1 MEHDTAAAQQR
12 EIHELDGALAALA
25 TLQEKLELRLNE
37 ARDEGAREVL
47 DNVIALVGAY
57 TSEYRHR
64 KRELESATGAT
75 Q

>member
-1 MEHDTAAAQQR
+1 MEHDNAAR
-12 EIHELDGALAALA
+12 EREMDELKGAIAVLD
-25 TLQEKLELRLNE
+25 TLQQKLELRLNE
-37 ARDEGAREVL
+37 ARDEGAREAL

>member
-1 MEHDTAAAQQR
+1 MEHDNAAR
-12 EIHELDGALAALA
+12 EREMDELKGAIAALD
-25 TLQEKLELRLNE
+25 TLQQTLELRLNE
-37 ARDEGAREVL
+37 ARDQGAREVL

-64 KRELESATGAT
+64 KSELESATGAT

>member
-1 MEHDTAAAQQR
+1 MEHDNAAR
-12 EIHELDGALAALA
+12 EREMDELKGAIAALD
-25 TLQEKLELRLNE
+25 TLQQKLELRLNE

>member
-1 MEHDTAAAQQR
+1 MEHDNAAR
-12 EIHELDGALAALA
+12 EREMDELKGAIAALD
-25 TLQEKLELRLNE
+25 TLQQKLELRLNE

-64 KRELESATGAT
+64 KRELQFATGAT

>member
-1 MEHDTAAAQQR
+1 MEHDNAARAR
-12 EIHELDGALAALA
+12 EMDELKGAIAALE
-25 TLQEKLELRLNE
+25 TLQQKLELRLNE
-37 ARDEGAREVL
+37 AL

>member
-1 MEHDTAAAQQR
+1 MEHDNAAR
-12 EIHELDGALAALA
+12 EREMDELKGAIAALE
-25 TLQEKLELRLNE
+25 TLQQKLELRLNE
-37 ARDEGAREVL
+37 AL

>member
-1 MEHDTAAAQQR
+1 MEHDNAAR
-12 EIHELDGALAALA
+12 EREMDELKGAIAVLD
-25 TLQEKLELRLNE
+25 TLQQKLELRLNE
-37 ARDEGAREVL
+37 AL